1 MNEYIYK
8 INKVKQSKFTPLSTH
23 HILSAFRKMFE
34 KCVYKR
40 VYSFLE
46 KNLIFMQQF
55 GFMSGYSSNHTMVN
69 LVEIIKTYIDNDNY
83 MCSIFIDLEKALD
96 TVDYQILLQK
106 LYHYGIRGLA
116 QNWFRSYLSN
126 RQRFVFISGSSS
138 EVMSIK
144 YGVPQGSTLGP
155 LWFLLYIS
163 DLNSVFNKAIT
174 MTLAK
179 LCE

>member
-1 MNEYIYK
+1 
-8 INKVKQSKFTPLSTH
+8 
-23 HILSAFRKMFE
+23 
-34 KCVYKR
+34 
-40 VYSFLE
+40 
-46 KNLIFMQQF
+46 
-55 GFMSGYSSNHTMVN
+55 MVN
-69 LVEIIKTYIDNDNY
+69 LVETIKKYIDNDNY

-106 LYHYGIRGLA
+106 LYHYGIRGLS